1 VLHVCL
7 RERELLVQAR
17 DDGFVPFQ
25 AGKALYD
32 SLTYLSEGSLKK
44 PTSSENSHPSEV
56 QSSELV
62 LIGGGHCT
70 GFIKAPSLMP
80 AAVCTALD
88 RLRAKHAM

>member
-1 VLHVCL
+1 MCVCN
-7 RERELLVQAR
+7 RELLVQAR

-25 AGKALYD
+25 AGKDLYD

-44 PTSSENSHPSEV
+44 QSSSENSHPSEV
-56 QSSELV
+56 QSSEL
-62 LIGGGHCT
+62 LSIGGGHFT
-70 GFIKAPSLMP
+70 GFLKAPSLMP